1 MLMYENDLVDL
12 LSFFFFGGM
21 ILTFGALFGY
31 HCWTLLLAVFK
42 R

>member
-12 LSFFFFGGM
+12 LSLFFFGGM
-21 ILTFGALFGY
+21 VLTFGALFGW
-31 HCWTLLLAVFK
+31 HCFTFIKAALK